1 MLTRRRCGLHD
12 RSVDRSNGGMMLSN
26 APASD
31 LPVSSRDAIGLKL
44 NEQLE
49 FALISARDLSLR

>member
-12 RSVDRSNGGMMLSN
+12 RSVDRSNGDMMLSN

-49 FALISARDLSLR
+49 FA